1 MVEAKQ
7 HQQRRIKKIMT
18 DIQKTTL
25 SPMIESEPEPIEKTS
40 NQKQTTPIKQ
50 TKNLADSHVA
60 LNNIVLTQMT
70 LYQQIQGMRQG
81 AQNYIQNTVESLLSP
96 VETAEKMVNGL
107 IQYHR
112 FARVDDTLFGN
123 LIYSPTKT
131 IPLWA
136 SMVQEQLSKLTH
148 NNPEIRGEA
157 WAETANPLG
166 KITAMGTK
174 LAGSTIAMGM
184 VSGKKPSSN
193 VETSSGDINSKPNRM
208 PNSQVVTTEFGDIHL
223 YFVHPRLKQL
233 EHIIQYAAEI
243 ANIKDWTRY
252 IDSLA
257 ITDSPQIDGMLFPDI
272 NQKSVL
278 AVHEASFKS
287 ENVEELFA
295 LILHELNHQR
305 QYKAMPALAEK
316 YSESEEIR
324 SLIEILVEARTHGIM
339 RRNSI
344 RKTGKELPETLSTM
358 SIDYIQTYL
367 HSLQKMIKQNPDS
380 AAAIEPLIA
389 KAHRY
394 IRLHFSPD
402 DAKRIIN

>member
-1 MVEAKQ
+1 
-7 HQQRRIKKIMT
+7 MT
-18 DIQKTTL
+18 DIQKTML
-25 SPMIESEPEPIEKTS
+25 SPMIESEPEPIEKAS

-184 VSGKKPSSN
+184 VSGKKPSSSHN
-193 VETSSGDINSKPNRM
+193 HTQKAQPDSEAINFI
-208 PNSQVVTTEFGDIHL
+208 FGKVNLD
-223 YFVHPRLKQL
+223 YKHPKIKQL
-233 EHIIQYAAEI
+233 THILQSASDISRIQNWQQYVQRI
-243 ANIKDWTRY
+243 
-252 IDSLA
+252 A
-257 ITDSPQIDGMLFPDI
+257 ITDSPFI
-272 NQKSVL
+272 SA
-278 AVHEASFKS
+278 AVMFNKDNISILTVNEQLIRSD
-287 ENVEELFA
+287 NVEALF
-295 LILHELNHQR
+295 LNVLHELNHQR
-305 QYKAMPALAEK
+305 QYHAMSSLR
-316 YSESEEIR
+316 EIYEDSLEMK
-324 SLIEILVEARTHGIM
+324 SLIEILVEARSHGIM
-339 RRNSI
+339 RRNSL
-344 RKTGKELPETLSTM
+344 RVSKEELPERLTKLSA
-358 SIDYIQTYL
+358 DYIISYL
-367 HSLQKMIKQNPDS
+367 DGLQKMIKQNPDS
-380 AAAIEPLIA
+380 AAVIEPVIA